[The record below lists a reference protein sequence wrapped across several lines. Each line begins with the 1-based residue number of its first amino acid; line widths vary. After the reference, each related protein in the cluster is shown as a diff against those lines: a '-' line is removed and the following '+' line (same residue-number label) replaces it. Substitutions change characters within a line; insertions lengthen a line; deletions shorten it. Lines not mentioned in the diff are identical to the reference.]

1 MGIVLSRTFS
11 FVLTCRYLNVNMDL
25 KHFTQKKKD
34 FTHLRAVAAEAQTL
48 KEEAER
54 RRLGEDI
61 SEGEENS
68 DD

>member
-1 MGIVLSRTFS
+1 
-11 FVLTCRYLNVNMDL
+11 MDL

-34 FTHLRAVAAEAQTL
+34 VTHLRAVAAEAQTL

-61 SEGEENS
+61 SEGEEENS
-68 DD
+68 DDQ